1 MDRIQSVQTPENVI
15 FRYELAGLGTRCLAA
30 LVDYIIIA
38 LFSVAGWW
46 LTARLVSA
54 SVAEPASNMRNWLVA
69 LLSLLLFGVQWGYY
83 VFFEMMWSG
92 QSPGKRLLRL
102 RVVRVNGTAIQL
114 EDSIVRNL
122 ARIID
127 YLPLNYFVGFVAI
140 ILTRRMQR
148 VGDLVAGTI
157 VVKERQA
164 LTLDDLVA

>member
-15 FRYELAGLGTRCLAA
+15 FRYELAGLGARCLAA